1 MHIKFEVKKV
11 MVFHVQK
18 RNYLGFFVTCD
29 KTILVRRGNWVGEGA
44 QPSRKFN
51 YHPNEETRKIILKYR
66 NKLPSFNHYFF
77 ILFFFSLKTAGSDN
91 LFLPVPEN

>member
-1 MHIKFEVKKV
+1 

-29 KTILVRRGNWVGEGA
+29 KTILVRRGDWVGEGA

-66 NKLPSFNHYFF
+66 NKLSSFIIKTGIYIKIPRDRIKCKNIRQMINLIYFIF
-77 ILFFFSLKTAGSDN
+77 CYCN
-91 LFLPVPEN
+91 